1 MNANTTDNDR
11 PLRDNA
17 TIMRDNIMAGLIAGI
32 AGAVAVALSS
42 MIYATVAT
50 PEEGWLPMKMV
61 AATWLGVGALIG
73 GNATVALGLA
83 THFGTSMGWA
93 IVLAL
98 LLGRRRNPV
107 LTLIAGFL
115 WGAVV
120 VYLLMT
126 WVVLPFLDPVM
137 SVRVAVQP
145 AWWWWVIHVI
155 YGVTVGV
162 FLILCTGMRR
172 RRL

>member
-1 MNANTTDNDR
+1 MNTNNTDSNGTLGDNS
-11 PLRDNA
+11 A
-17 TIMRDNIMAGLIAGI
+17 VMRYNIMDGVIAGVL
-32 AGAVAVALSS
+32 GAAAVALSS

-83 THFGTSMGWA
+83 THFGTSIGWA

-98 LLGRRRNPV
+98 LLGRRRNPGV
-107 LTLIAGFL
+107 TLVASFL

-120 VYLLMT
+120 VYFLMT
-126 WVVLPFLDPVM
+126 WVVLPHLDPVM
-137 SVRVAVQP
+137 SARVAVQP
-145 AWWWWVIHVI
+145 GWWWWLLHAIFGIV
-155 YGVTVGV
+155 VG
-162 FLILCTGMRR
+162 LSLMMCTGMRR
-172 RRL
+172 ART